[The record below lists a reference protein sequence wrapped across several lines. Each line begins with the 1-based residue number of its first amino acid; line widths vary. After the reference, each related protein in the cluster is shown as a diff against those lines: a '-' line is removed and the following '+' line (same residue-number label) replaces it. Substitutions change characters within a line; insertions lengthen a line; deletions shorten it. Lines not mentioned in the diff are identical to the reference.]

1 MAEKAGSS
9 EKAGRGAAA
18 FTIGSWQYSIRRLL
32 IIIAAVIL
40 AVVLGL
46 GGYFTYAAFADPG
59 QARQRQ
65 AGAPQPSQVKVA
77 KLGVPPSAKVSGT
90 PAPSPVTP
98 LPSPVPTP
106 SPDPYASVAAQ
117 ADPAISQDI
126 VNVLLIG
133 ADYAQERADW
143 HKYTYSD
150 VMMVLAMN
158 FKENKVDMISV
169 PRDTYARI
177 YNTPGKW
184 KLNSSLYYGGGY
196 KKDGPA
202 YVMRSVE
209 NVLGNKVPINYY
221 IGIDIPTLKD
231 IVNAIGGV
239 DYDVDVRVK
248 LQGRVLK
255 PGLQH
260 LDGQQVVDYCRGRKG
275 IDNDLGRVNRQ
286 KKMLLAIFRQLQANK
301 KLSQLPAILQALQG
315 KVHTNLSFQQL
326 CALAVFGAKLDAGN
340 IKMHTLG
347 GTLMSIFNWNFVVT
361 DQKAKVALLK
371 KVYNIDVPEDKAY
384 SYSYA
389 TREWALMQARA
400 WISRVKSALARDE
413 ARAPEAQK
421 ISAENKAVL
430 HSRINAAQAA
440 LKGGTSGV
448 NSAKN
453 ALKSSAAAILKA
465 SGLPAINWFVNENP
479 GKKRLTG

>member
-1 MAEKAGSS
+1 MVKKVDSS
-9 EKAGRGAAA
+9 EKAGRGARV
-18 FTIGSWQYSIRRLL
+18 FTVGSRQFSVRR
-32 IIIAAVIL
+32 IFIVFAAVVL
-40 AVVLGL
+40 AAVLGL
-46 GGYFTYAAFADPG
+46 GGYFTYAAFAGPKVVSQQQG
-59 QARQRQ
+59 N
-65 AGAPQPSQVKVA
+65 APQPSLSEPSPL
-77 KLGVPPSAKVSGT
+77 KLGN
-90 PAPSPVTP
+90 PASTSPSPM
-98 LPSPVPTP
+98 LSPTP
-106 SPDPYASVAAQ
+106 TPTPDPYASVAAQ

-133 ADYAQERADW
+133 ADYADERATW
-143 HKYTYSD
+143 NKYTYSD
-150 VMMVLAMN
+150 CMMVLALN

-196 KKDGPA
+196 AKDGPT
-202 YVMRSVE
+202 YVMRSIE
-209 NVLGNKVPINYY
+209 NVMGNKVPINYY
-221 IGIDIPTLKD
+221 LGINIPTLKD

-239 DYDVDVRVK
+239 DYDVDVTVK

-275 IDNDLGRVNRQ
+275 IDNDLGRVDRQ
-286 KKMLLAIFRQLQANK
+286 KRMLLAIFQQLQANK
-301 KLSQLPAILQALQG
+301 KLSQLPSILQALQG
-315 KVHTNLSFQQL
+315 KVYTNMSFQQL
-326 CALAVFGAKLDAGN
+326 CALAVFGSKLDAAH

-371 KVYNIDVPEDKAY
+371 EVYGIDVPEDKTY
-384 SYSYA
+384 SYGYA
-389 TREWALMQARA
+389 AHEWASMQAKA
-400 WISRVKSALARDE
+400 WIARVKSALAKDE
-413 ARAPEAQK
+413 ARVPGDQK
-421 ISAENKAVL
+421 ISAENKAIL
-430 HSRINAAQAA
+430 HARISAAQSA
-440 LKGGTSGV
+440 LSGSTSSI

-453 ALKSSAAAILKA
+453 ALKSSAASILKA
-465 SGLPAINWFVNENP
+465 SGLPGINWFVNENP